1 MSRLKN
7 FAVIMTAILIV
18 GYTFSASAQSN
29 KPVPPENNYYS
40 LSSSTS
46 INDNTLTKT
55 QPNWPQPT
63 AEQQSVL
70 NQLNQAREN
79 EDVVR
84 AQQLYQQFSALHGSA
99 PVQLAPNPQAQCN
112 LPNPNIGGP
121 QPDYNRSIINGSV
134 PNWSVSVATV
144 PTGAPNAGRIWVAIA
159 KYALNA
165 SDTMQ
170 LYYSDNSGATWNFYT
185 QWWFISYSM
194 DYRSNE
200 NDIEIV
206 YDGTNVWLF
215 GVAGF
220 TDMTN
225 SRQWVAFYRFNTT
238 AFAFAENTLGWPGN
252 GTATNLYYNPRI
264 TSDNT
269 EYTTATYIYLTCSF
283 DSTATSGHITRQKY
297 ALIIAPFAASMS
309 INFAQPSGLP
319 SGYGGG
325 FYWWSG
331 ALAAGTYI
339 WQDIC
344 HYQPSANRIMTVYN
358 IDAPS
363 NGHNMYLAWS
373 DDYGA
378 TSAGNLILTENNE
391 SQYARIA
398 ANGGSANQDVMIT
411 YRRQYSGNDWD
422 PFYQNTTTGGIT
434 LASWT
439 NGYVDASTS
448 EAWYADVV
456 GVRNATNLFKC
467 AYTQDVTVSVPGAY
481 YAGWNGT
488 SWTSPAPT
496 QTNDLP
502 VDNTFGKTRAGYKL
516 GGGDDCMSIWCGA
529 SGVGVFASRLCQTT
543 LGIGNN
549 NNEMPHEY
557 KLAQNYPNPFNPS
570 TIINFSIPKSGLV
583 KLVVY
588 DILGREVTTLL
599 NEAKV
604 AGNYSVTF
612 DASKIPSGVYF
623 YKLTSGS
630 FVSTKKMA
638 LVK

>member
-1 MSRLKN
+1 MSRLKH
-7 FAVIMTAILIV
+7 FAVILTAILFV
-18 GYTFSASAQSN
+18 GYAYNVSAQSN

-55 QPNWPQPT
+55 QPNWPQNTP
-63 AEQQSVL
+63 EQQNIL
-70 NQLNQAREN
+70 NQLNQARAN
-79 EDVVR
+79 GDVVR

-99 PVQLAPNPQAQCN
+99 PVQVPPNPQAQCN

-134 PNWSVSVATV
+134 PHWSTSVATV
-144 PTGAPNAGRIWVAIA
+144 PTGAPNAGRIWVAIT
-159 KYALNA
+159 KYALNQ
-165 SDTMQ
+165 SDTIA
-170 LYYSDNSGATWNFYT
+170 LYYSDNAGATWNFYT
-185 QWWFISYSM
+185 QWWFVSYSM
-194 DYRSNE
+194 DYHNNE

-225 SRQWVAFYRFNTT
+225 SRQWAAFYRFNTT
-238 AFAFAENTLGWPGN
+238 AFAFAEITLGWPGN
-252 GTATNLYYNPRI
+252 GTATNMYYNPRI

-269 EYTTATYIYLTCSF
+269 EYTTATYVYLSCSF
-283 DSTATSGHITRQKY
+283 DSTYSSTLHYTRQKY

-309 INFAQPSGLP
+309 INYAQPSTLAN
-319 SGYGGG
+319 GG
-325 FYWWSG
+325 FYWNSNN
-331 ALAAGTYI
+331 LAAGTYI
-339 WQDIC
+339 YTDLA

-358 IDAPS
+358 LDATG
-363 NGHNMYLAWS
+363 NGHSMYLAWS

-378 TSAGNLILTENNE
+378 TVAGNLVLTEANE
-391 SQYARIA
+391 SQWARIA
-398 ANGGSANQDVMIT
+398 ANGGAANQDVMIT

-422 PFYQNTTTGGIT
+422 PYYQNSTTGGTT
-434 LASWT
+434 LASWSG
-439 NGYVDASTS
+439 GYVDASTS
-448 EAWYADVV
+448 EAWYCDVI
-456 GVRNATNLFKC
+456 GVRNTTNLFKA
-467 AYTQDVTVSVPGAY
+467 AYTQDVTVSVPGSY

-488 SWTSPAPT
+488 TWNSPNPT

-502 VDNTFGKTRAGYKL
+502 VDNQFGRTRAGYKL
-516 GGGDDCMSIWCGA
+516 GGGDDCISIWSGT
-529 SGVGVFASRLCQTT
+529 SGVGVYASRLCQTT

-549 NNEMPHEY
+549 NNELPHEY

-570 TIINFSIPKSGLV
+570 TIINFSIPQSGLV

-588 DILGREVTTLL
+588 DILGREITTLV

-612 DASKIPSGVYF
+612 DASSIPSGVYF
-623 YKLTSGS
+623 YKITSGN

>member
-7 FAVIMTAILIV
+7 FTVILTAILFV
-18 GYTFSASAQSN
+18 GYAYNASAQSN

-46 INDNTLTKT
+46 INNNTLTKT

-70 NQLNQAREN
+70 NQLNQARAN
-79 EDVVR
+79 GDVVR
-84 AQQLYQQFSALHGSA
+84 AQQLYQQFSALHGST
-99 PVQLAPNPQAQCN
+99 PVQVAPNPQAQCN
-112 LPNPNIGGP
+112 LPNPHIGGP
-121 QPDYNRSIINGSV
+121 QPDYNRSIINLTV
-134 PNWSVSVATV
+134 PHWSTSVATV
-144 PTGAPNAGRIWVAIA
+144 PTGAPNAGRIWVAVT

-165 SDTMQ
+165 SDTVA
-170 LYYSDNSGATWNFYT
+170 LYYSDNAGATWSFYT
-185 QWWFISYSM
+185 QWWFVNYSM
-194 DYRSNE
+194 DYHSNE
-200 NDIEIV
+200 NDLEIV

-252 GTATNLYYNPRI
+252 GTATNMYYNPRI

-269 EYTTATYIYLTCSF
+269 EYTTATYIYLSCSF
-283 DSTATSGHITRQKY
+283 DSTYSSTLHYTRQKY
-297 ALIIAPFAASMS
+297 ALIIAPFAATMT
-309 INFAQPSGLP
+309 INFAQPSTLGN
-319 SGYGGG
+319 GG
-325 FYWWSG
+325 FYWNSNN
-331 ALAAGTYI
+331 LAAGTYI
-339 WQDIC
+339 YTDLA

-358 IDAPS
+358 LDATG

-378 TSAGNLILTENNE
+378 TVAGNLVLTEANE
-391 SQYARIA
+391 SQWARIA
-398 ANGGSANQDVMIT
+398 ANGGTANQDVMIT
-411 YRRQYSGNDWD
+411 YRRQFNGNDWD
-422 PFYQNTTTGGIT
+422 PYYQNTTTGGTT
-434 LASWT
+434 LASWS
-439 NGYVDASTS
+439 GGFVDGSTA
-448 EAWYADVV
+448 EAWYCDVI
-456 GVRNATNLFKC
+456 GVRNTANLFKA
-467 AYTQDVTVSVPGAY
+467 AYTQDVTVGVPGAY
-481 YAGWNGT
+481 YDGWSGT
-488 SWTSPAPT
+488 SWNSPAPT
-496 QTNDLP
+496 HTNDLP
-502 VDNTFGKTRAGYKL
+502 VDNTFGRTRAGYKL
-516 GGGDDCMSIWCGA
+516 GGGDDCISIWSGS

-549 NNEMPHEY
+549 NNEVPHEY
-557 KLAQNYPNPFNPS
+557 QLAQNYPNPFNPS

-588 DILGREVTTLL
+588 DILGREVTTLV

-612 DASKIPSGVYF
+612 DASSIPSGVYF